1 MRLTL
6 LPVVYSLPVILEEL
20 PSGDGE
26 LNFEPKRPKWYE
38 IRGMMVSD
46 WDYNDRPYSLINKDT
61 IMWMISKGLRPRKP
75 LQEDFHPATPWHRS
89 VTTRAPI
96 TLIDRTFNG

>member
-6 LPVVYSLPVILEEL
+6 LPIVYSLPVILEEL

-46 WDYNDRPYSLINKDT
+46 WDYNDRPYSLIN
-61 IMWMISKGLRPRKP
+61 P
-75 LQEDFHPATPWHRS
+75 LAPKCEDFHILR
-89 VTTRAPI
+89 R
-96 TLIDRTFNG
+96 F